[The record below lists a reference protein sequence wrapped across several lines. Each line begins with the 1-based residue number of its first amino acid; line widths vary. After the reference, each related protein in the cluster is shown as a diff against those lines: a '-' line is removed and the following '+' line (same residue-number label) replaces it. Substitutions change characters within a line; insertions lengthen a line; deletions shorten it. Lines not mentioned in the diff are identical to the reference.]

1 MIKKDD
7 IEYLQ
12 DRINSLNSLK
22 NGYLKQNQYQ
32 DKNIKY
38 HVIETIKY
46 LLNDEDEDYNL
57 YQINYQQYPS
67 F

>member
-38 HVIETIKY
+38 HGIETIKY